1 MLKYSEEEK
10 KNDAKKLPKKVEWET
25 VGFCQISNTIS
36 HDWRVYELKRCRA
49 FGSFSFDTFFFFA
62 RLSNDWSTLGRW
74 LLAVDSYFPAC
85 YSLMRRCDSK
95 VSRVSRGYKGS
106 KDSRESRWSR
116 DSRDSRVSRDSKES
130 RMSRRPSAFRS
141 VLRQLL
147 VLQAALFGYR
157 ELQQRNR
164 RISVSIRKWFP
175 FRVEWLLTTC
185 RWIDSKKIR
194 SLRVR
199 GDVLY
204 VRAKFKD
211 ARNTSTKNF
220 GERNKFLLNSLT
232 LEDVSFNSLL

>member
-1 MLKYSEEEK
+1 MMQKNWTGNSRFLSNIEHDILRLKS
-10 KNDAKKLPKKVEWET
+10 LRIET
-25 VGFCQISNTIS
+25 LSSIWIFQF
-36 HDWRVYELKRCRA
+36 RY
-49 FGSFSFDTFFFFA
+49 FFFFA

-74 LLAVDSYFPAC
+74 LFAVNSYFPTC
-85 YSLMRRCDSK
+85 YSSMRQCDSR
-95 VSRVSRGYKGS
+95 VSRVSRC
-106 KDSRESRWSR
+106 
-116 DSRDSRVSRDSKES
+116 
-130 RMSRRPSAFRS
+130 PSAFRS
-141 VLRQLL
+141 VPRELL

-157 ELQQRNR
+157 EFQQRNR
-164 RISVSIRKWFP
+164 RISVSIGGPFP